1 MVIAPLVV
9 ALLFAAPAPAR
20 SPAATVRGEA
30 FGKPVE
36 IVVRDL
42 AGGAEAASQALAAIA
57 AVERMTDPGSKD
69 GGIGTLNVAA
79 GKGPQTVDPSLL
91 SILLRAQSFCLWSE
105 QAYGPL
111 GRALNAVWGA
121 REKDALTPEPQAVE
135 RAVAAADC
143 NRLSLDPAKA
153 TAELAQDSGLD
164 LWGLAEGFAVDRAIE
179 LLQAAGAKNAYVRLG
194 AVHRGVGPGPA
205 GRGWPVA
212 LEPVPGLPGDGSRVV
227 LLLDLALATAARGE
241 RPVLFSHRNGRSPE
255 STLAVTTVS
264 QLAADAQALT
274 TILFVIGPREG
285 QMRLGSLSPK
295 PSALWFLG
303 NGEGMPLQVDYRWSQ
318 VPRK

>member
-9 ALLFAAPAPAR
+9 ALAFAAPAPAQ
-20 SPAATVRGEA
+20 SPPATVRGEA

-42 AGGAEAASQALAAIA
+42 TGGAEAASQALAAIA
-57 AVERMTDPGSKD
+57 AVERMTDPGRKD
-69 GGIGTLNVAA
+69 GGIGALNEAA
-79 GKGPQTVDPSLL
+79 GKGPQAVDPSLL

-121 REKDALTPEPQAVE
+121 RGKDALTPEPQAVE
-135 RAVAAADC
+135 RATAAADC

-241 RPVLFSHRNGRSPE
+241 RPVFFSHRNGRGPE

-264 QLAADAQALT
+264 QLAGDAQALT

-295 PSALWFLG
+295 PSALWFMG

>member
-1 MVIAPLVV
+1 
-9 ALLFAAPAPAR
+9 
-20 SPAATVRGEA
+20 
-30 FGKPVE
+30 
-36 IVVRDL
+36 
-42 AGGAEAASQALAAIA
+42 
-57 AVERMTDPGSKD
+57 
-69 GGIGTLNVAA
+69 
-79 GKGPQTVDPSLL
+79 LL